1 MRPRHARVRPQFDL
15 ARLKQVRLR
24 DLGLRF
30 LFGATISLGAAL
42 ISSATSARFGGVFL
56 AFPAILPA
64 SLTLLQDEEGTRD
77 ADRNAI
83 GAVLG
88 GIALVV
94 FAIVGEAGFGRISA
108 GAALLAALGAWL
120 LTAVGLYG
128 VLAIV
133 RPDACDMDQD

>member
-15 ARLKQVRLR
+15 ARLKNVRPR
-24 DLGLRF
+24 DLALRF
-30 LFGATISLGAAL
+30 AFGAAISLGAAL
-42 ISSATSARFGGVFL
+42 IAAATGARFGGVFL

-88 GIALVV
+88 GVALVV
-94 FAIVGEAGFGRISA
+94 FAIVGEAGFGRIPA

-128 VLAIV
+128 ALATL